1 MTEIVPDCLVFK
13 LEEIEADTNEIDTTL
28 YVLYD
33 KITHRYVVRG
43 RRRWTPR
50 IQSCTYSFECVFAKD
65 LVDFIQYVICKGN
78 KVNETLFNYDN
89 LPNNSN
95 EITYEFLHD
104 YDHIDYELSGYNDK
118 KLNRKRLLR
127 NLRMLRNLY
136 NVY

>member
-1 MTEIVPDCLVFK
+1 MTEIVPDSLVFK
-13 LEEIEADTNEIDTTL
+13 LKEIEADTNEIDTTL

-65 LVDFIQYVICKGN
+65 LVDFIQYVICKCN

-95 EITYEFLHD
+95 DITYEFLHD
-104 YDHIDYELSGYNDK
+104 FDHGDYELAGYNDK

-127 NLRMLRNLY
+127 NLRMLRNVY